1 MGLSV
6 GIGVDSSVGVGVD
19 SSVGMGF
26 LVCGMWVNLRGVCRA
41 MDVNYEFREGKHCMR
56 YVVEEDTACGM

>member
-1 MGLSV
+1 MGL
-6 GIGVDSSVGVGVD
+6 SVGVGVD
-19 SSVGMGF
+19 WSVGVDSSVDMGF

-41 MDVNYEFREGKHCMR
+41 MGVNYEFREGKHCMR

>member
-1 MGLSV
+1 MGL
-6 GIGVDSSVGVGVD
+6 SVGVGVD

-41 MDVNYEFREGKHCMR
+41 MGVNYEFREGKHYAVCGGRRHCMR
-56 YVVEEDTACGM
+56 YVGDIEDSM